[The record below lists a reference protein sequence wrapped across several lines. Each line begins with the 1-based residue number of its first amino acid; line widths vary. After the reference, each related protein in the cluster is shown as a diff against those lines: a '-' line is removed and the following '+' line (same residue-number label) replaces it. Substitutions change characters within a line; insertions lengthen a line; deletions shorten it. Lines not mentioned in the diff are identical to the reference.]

1 MIVVDTNVIAY
12 LLIKGANTALAE
24 RVLDRDKEWAAPF
37 LWRSEFR
44 NVLSLYM
51 RQNLMVIEDAKKFMA
66 DAEELMLSREFAVD
80 SKEVLELAKT
90 SGCSAYDCEFVVLAK
105 KLAVKL
111 VALDKKIIAAF
122 PSVAESMDNY
132 S

>member
-1 MIVVDTNVIAY
+1 MIIVDTNVIAY
-12 LLIKGANTALAE
+12 LLIKGANTAVAE
-24 RVLDRDKEWAAPF
+24 RVLDSDKEWAAPF

-66 DAEELMLSREFAVD
+66 DAEELMLRREFAVNSD
-80 SKEVLELAKT
+80 EVLDLAKT
-90 SGCSAYDCEFVVLAK
+90 SGCTAYDCEFVALAK
-105 KLAVKL
+105 KLGVKL
-111 VALDKKIIAAF
+111 VTSDKKLIAAF
-122 PSVAESMDNY
+122 PTVAVSMEIY